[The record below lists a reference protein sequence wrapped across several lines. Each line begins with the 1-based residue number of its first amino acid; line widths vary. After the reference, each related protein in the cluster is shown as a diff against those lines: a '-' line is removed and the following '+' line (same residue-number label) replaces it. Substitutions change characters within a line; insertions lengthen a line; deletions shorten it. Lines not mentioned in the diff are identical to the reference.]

1 MADIEIK
8 RGYEVLPDNN
18 VRFGIR
24 VINNS
29 DSVISDVEVILDYS
43 ESLFDLE
50 GVRSGNSTRYPPQA
64 NLTPPTPSEEPPS

>member
-24 VINNS
+24 VINSS
-29 DSVISDVEVILDYS
+29 DAAISEVEVILDFN
-43 ESLFDLE
+43 ESLFELE
-50 GVRSGNSTRYPPQA
+50 GNKLQTLGTIPPACRAPQNS
-64 NLTPPTPSEEPPS
+64 S

>member
-18 VRFGIR
+18 ARFGIR
-24 VINNS
+24 VINSS
-29 DSVISDVEVILDYS
+29 DFAISDVEVILDYS

-50 GVRSGNSTRYPPQA
+50 GSKVRKLDTI
-64 NLTPPTPSEEPPS
+64 PPTSQSHTSHPV